1 MNRIS
6 LHENKVL
13 KLQNVVSL
21 GMNMEVSKKVEK
33 IYGQNEIVKATDSY
47 RNNYFVH
54 RNSNGNLWS
63 EFLQSPGQRK
73 YYDMHCIAVLL
84 YVINN
89 KLRVNCD

>member
-1 MNRIS
+1 MMNRII
-6 LHENKVL
+6 LRENKVL

-21 GMNMEVSKKVEK
+21 GMK
-33 IYGQNEIVKATDSY
+33 IAKTTDSY
-47 RNNYFVH
+47 RNNYFIH
-54 RNSNGNLWS
+54 RSSNGNVWS

-73 YYDMHCIAVLL
+73 YYDMHCIVVLL